1 MKEYVEP
8 VLLVVV
14 PLVIFVIGFFVDE
27 ISGIERV
34 AGQAMCV
41 VFAGLFG
48 SLIVTARGRSRLNR
62 QRSPERSMSTDE
74 QWGLFFYV
82 TIIVIGLALFS
93 GPHFH
98 WWVKL
103 TIAMPSTA
111 LVAAAVQA
119 LYLRHRRSRAR
130 EPDQA

>member
-1 MKEYVEP
+1 MKKYVEP

-14 PLVIFVIGFFVDE
+14 PLVIFVVGFFVDE

-41 VFAGLFG
+41 VVAGLSG
-48 SLIVTARGRSRLNR
+48 SLIVSARGRARLNR

-82 TIIVIGLALFS
+82 TIIAIGVALFS
-93 GPHFH
+93 GPTFH
-98 WWVKL
+98 WWVKV
-103 TIAMPSTA
+103 TIAMPLTA
-111 LVAAAVQA
+111 LVAATVQA
-119 LYLRHRRSRAR
+119 LYLRHRRSRTR